1 MKVPGRRAYAIA
13 LQSNAESSGRVGR
26 RVIAQG
32 FEGNDGV
39 IPSFHPFVD
48 ASHSQWR
55 DEP

>member
-1 MKVPGRRAYAIA
+1 MPRSPYVER
-13 LQSNAESSGRVGR
+13 ESSGRIGR

-32 FEGNDGV
+32 FEGNDGENGDEL
-39 IPSFHPFVD
+39 PSSHTSVD